1 VTKKLLKNPM
11 SYIFLLFISDYLLT
25 HYGISI
31 GAIYEG
37 NKLWVAILDLPI
49 YLGLPFRVLYFAVL
63 IYIPVR
69 ICLAHPD
76 KCRPIFLKAFYA
88 IAIVANLLILG
99 LHINWIIIYTRVM
112 T

>member
-1 VTKKLLKNPM
+1 MSKRILKNPM
-11 SYIFLLFISDYLLT
+11 FYIFSLFILDYLLT
-25 HYGISI
+25 YYGIRI

-49 YLGLPFRVLYFAVL
+49 YLGLPFRVLYFTVL

-69 ICLAHPD
+69 FCLAHPD
-76 KCRPIFLKAFYA
+76 KCRPAFIKAFYI

-99 LHINWIIIYTRVM
+99 LHINWIILHTRVM

>member
-1 VTKKLLKNPM
+1 MAKKLFKNPM
-11 SYIFLLFISDYLLT
+11 FYIFSLFILDYLLT
-25 HYGISI
+25 YYGIHI

-37 NKLWVAILDLPI
+37 NKLWVAILNLPL

-63 IYIPVR
+63 VYIPLR

-76 KCRPIFLKAFYA
+76 KCRPIFLKAFYT
-88 IAIVANLLILG
+88 IAIVVNLLILG
-99 LHINWIIIYTRVM
+99 LHINWIILHTRVM